1 MALLANQLSTCLSLR
16 PRSLASLA
24 ACLFFSA
31 LLIVLMSMNSTSSLA
46 IWSSEKRDLALDF
59 ISAGEG
65 WEAGGRGRAAGRGA
79 GGAAGAGEAAGAIEA
94 AGAGEAAGG
103 ACLTGSCLDA
113 GRPLLGA
120 GGVLVE
126 FLEGESRSTDMISAT
141 ELMVSCPL
149 AGWGSTGLWLDR
161 WRGARLINTGH
172 LVPTTSH
179 KEVITKQ
186 EAPGMDN
193 YGHNVCF
200 HFSWSCI

>member
-1 MALLANQLSTCLSLR
+1 
-16 PRSLASLA
+16 
-24 ACLFFSA
+24 
-31 LLIVLMSMNSTSSLA
+31 MSMNSTSSLE
-46 IWSSEKRDLALDF
+46 IWSSEKRDFALDL

-65 WEAGGRGRAAGRGA
+65 WEAGGRGRAAGR
-79 GGAAGAGEAAGAIEA
+79 EAGAIEA
-94 AGAGEAAGG
+94 AGAGDAAGEGEAAGG
-103 ACLTGSCLDA
+103 ACLTGNCLDA

-161 WRGARLINTGH
+161 WGLAGLINKGH

-186 EAPGMDN
+186 EIPGVVTMPAFT
-193 YGHNVCF
+193 F
-200 HFSWSCI
+200 HGLK